1 MLVAGSAAISAARF
15 VRINNE
21 IRLRLPVGNG
31 FVTLPAIAGLES
43 SDAMDL

>member
-1 MLVAGSAAISAARF
+1 MLIAGSAAMNAARF
-15 VRINNE
+15 VRFNSE
-21 IRLRLPVGNG
+21 TRLRLPVGNG